1 MTDPPTTWCP
11 LLGISLT
18 QISKVS
24 SEKVHKSLL
33 REFPQWQTPH
43 KESLHVPA
51 CPCLNLGL
59 SFTCKIDATMGN
71 FTQQNCISSKF
82 MVQEECYSFH
92 FLRENSKHVFCQ
104 SFLNTPHFLLVQ
116 QNKKTVQVHNTQKE
130 MSLLNGRFK
139 WKAKTECSFTKNP
152 KSMQRTGNARNLRVS
167 VIQRLQLE
175 KRLWIYAAE
184 GIMPSWLLLKWC

>member
-1 MTDPPTTWCP
+1 
-11 LLGISLT
+11 
-18 QISKVS
+18 
-24 SEKVHKSLL
+24 
-33 REFPQWQTPH
+33 
-43 KESLHVPA
+43 
-51 CPCLNLGL
+51 
-59 SFTCKIDATMGN
+59 
-71 FTQQNCISSKF
+71 
-82 MVQEECYSFH
+82 MVQEGRYNFH

-175 KRLWIYAAE
+175 KRL
-184 GIMPSWLLLKWC
+184 